1 MQVNLE
7 LLTMDKR
14 TFVTDHERALQS
26 LFGENSDSSPQFRGD
41 ISSIAA
47 RLATV
52 FASLKVG
59 TAGADASASIMP
71 GGAQGTLPCIA
82 EQGHQTLMHRT
93 CIWPRGHHPSF
104 AVPQPAVH
112 MRHFMYVLNINK
124 VLLNSNKWE
133 AAMPAGHAPPAFVG
147 PI

>member
-1 MQVNLE
+1 MLTGLLNKRGSHRSRTSTGHNRIDSCAGNHLPAACLPVLQVNLE

-59 TAGADASASIMP
+59 TAVADASASIMP
-71 GGAQGTLPCIA
+71 GGTRQHG
-82 EQGHQTLMHRT
+82 RVT
-93 CIWPRGHHPSF
+93 CIGVCIPVR
-104 AVPQPAVH
+104 
-112 MRHFMYVLNINK
+112 VL
-124 VLLNSNKWE
+124 SNVTE
-133 AAMPAGHAPPAFVG
+133 C
-147 PI
+147 